1 MTGRAAA
8 RRLKGDQ
15 GSAIAEFALM
25 TVLLV
30 FLLFAVLQVAALFFV
45 RSVVSSAASDGARLG
60 STVGSSPDEGA
71 RRASELISSGLSAS
85 MASHLPCSGSVTVD
99 GPTGLAMARVRCA
112 GTIRSVFVPIGAL
125 VHVDVT
131 AGSLREQP

>member
-1 MTGRAAA
+1 MAA
-8 RRLKGDQ
+8 RRLRGDE

-60 STVGSSPDEGA
+60 ATVGSSPDDGA
-71 RRASELISSGLSAS
+71 RRASELISSGLSSS
-85 MASHLPCSGSVTVD
+85 MALHLPCSGSVTVD
-99 GPTGLAMARVRCA
+99 GPTGLQMARVRCA